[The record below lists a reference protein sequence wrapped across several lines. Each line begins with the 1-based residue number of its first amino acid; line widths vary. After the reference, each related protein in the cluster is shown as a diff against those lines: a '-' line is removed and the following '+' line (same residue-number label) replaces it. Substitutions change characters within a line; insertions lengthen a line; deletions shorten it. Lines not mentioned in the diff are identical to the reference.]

1 MRIDK
6 SVLNLRTMGISN
18 WCLDKNS
25 YSKKK
30 KRYSIQFYDYDFEG
44 GINLNFGK
52 KGLENIPRDDLLKI
66 LEIFPYDVIM
76 YQTKHGIHFV
86 SFALLKGLKHTKV
99 NVLMTSRAIGKQ
111 DYWTEAKDLTL
122 RCSAKWKTRFLR
134 KRKIVSNKPVV
145 SLRRTSLARVPVPG
159 EKWIVRIPIDP
170 SPTAELQDY
179 QFDRSRSPEGGRTL
193 GLIRLYL
200 TKVKQS

>member
-76 YQTKHGIHFV
+76 YETKHGIHFV

-99 NVLMTSRAIGKQ
+99 NALITSKTIGKQ

-134 KRKIVSNKPVV
+134 KRKIVSNKPVFKMV
-145 SLRRTSLARVPVPG
+145 LRLPN
-159 EKWIVRIPIDP
+159 KYRISQNHLEFYLKYMNLPQWVYD
-170 SPTAELQDY
+170 
-179 QFDRSRSPEGGRTL
+179 
-193 GLIRLYL
+193 LYSDCDKKDL
-200 TKVKQS
+200 RIKMYHYKTRD